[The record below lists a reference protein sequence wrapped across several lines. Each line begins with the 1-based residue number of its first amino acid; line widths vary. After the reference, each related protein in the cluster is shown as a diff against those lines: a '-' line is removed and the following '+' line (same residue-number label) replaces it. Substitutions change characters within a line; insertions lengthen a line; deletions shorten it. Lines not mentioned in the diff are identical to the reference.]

1 MPKYIAKQS
10 VGHFRPGQEIEGLED
25 EQLQALLVSGAIE
38 EYKPPEQTPSD
49 ETQSDLKKLLGEV
62 EDLTAT
68 NKQLTEEK
76 DKALG
81 EVEDL
86 TAKVTKLE
94 ADLAAAVA
102 KTPKADKTA
111 DKGATDPK

>member
-1 MPKYIAKQS
+1 MPKFIAKQS
-10 VGHFRPGQEIEGLED
+10 VGHFLPGEEIKGLDAERI
-25 EQLQALLVSGAIE
+25 QALLASGAIE
-38 EYKPPEQTPSD
+38 EYKVPVQTPSD
-49 ETQSDLKKLLGEV
+49 ESTSDLKKLLGEV
-62 EDLTAT
+62 ADLKAS

-81 EVEDL
+81 EVADL
-86 TAKVTKLE
+86 KAKVTKLE
-94 ADLAAAVA
+94 ADLAATVA

>member
-10 VGHFRPGQEIEGLED
+10 VGHYRPGQEIEGLDD
-25 EQLQALLVSGAIE
+25 EFIQALLVSGAIE

-49 ETQSDLKKLLGEV
+49 ESTSDLKKLLAEV
-62 EDLTAT
+62 ADLKAS
-68 NKQLTEEK
+68 NNQLTEQK
-76 DKALG
+76 DKALA
-81 EVEDL
+81 EVADL
-86 TAKVTKLE
+86 TAKVKKLE

-111 DKGATDPK
+111 DKGTTDTK